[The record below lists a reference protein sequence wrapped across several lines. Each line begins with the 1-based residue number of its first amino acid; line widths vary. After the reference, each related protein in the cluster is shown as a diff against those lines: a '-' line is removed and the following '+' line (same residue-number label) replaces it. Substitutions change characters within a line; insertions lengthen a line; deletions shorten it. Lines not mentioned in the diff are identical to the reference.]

1 MGAFVKIIR
10 EPGEITVKY
19 LSVMQ
24 AAVITEGVD
33 EYEKDRNST
42 GASDTLQNMSCRP
55 RTTVKSSRMPLSEIP
70 DAMLCGFL
78 SINLIDYIPEN
89 LTKWLKGDETP
100 PRKQQVGIL
109 HAILELGSSR
119 SLETYL
125 SFMEGRNDHSEKL
138 LDILSEPPP
147 LALKMPPVGLRTAYK
162 RRAKKAPDLRTALY
176 FITHTTH
183 KAYLRNKTPF
193 INPVFTKY
201 AVQGNE
207 EFCVS
212 LDYKDL
218 ILHFRGKEKK
228 K

>member
-1 MGAFVKIIR
+1 
-10 EPGEITVKY
+10 
-19 LSVMQ
+19 
-24 AAVITEGVD
+24 
-33 EYEKDRNST
+33 
-42 GASDTLQNMSCRP
+42 
-55 RTTVKSSRMPLSEIP
+55 
-70 DAMLCGFL
+70 
-78 SINLIDYIPEN
+78 
-89 LTKWLKGDETP
+89 
-100 PRKQQVGIL
+100 
-109 HAILELGSSR
+109 
-119 SLETYL
+119 
-125 SFMEGRNDHSEKL
+125 MEGRNDHSEKL

-183 KAYLRNKTPF
+183 KAYIRNKTPF

-207 EFCVS
+207 EFYVS